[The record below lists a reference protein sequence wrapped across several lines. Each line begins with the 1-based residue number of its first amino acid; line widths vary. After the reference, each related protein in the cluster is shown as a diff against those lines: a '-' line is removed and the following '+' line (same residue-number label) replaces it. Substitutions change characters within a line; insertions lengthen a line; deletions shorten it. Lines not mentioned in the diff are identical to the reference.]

1 MTNAPVLAVDYLKRC
16 RLRVR
21 AVEILIDAGD
31 FADAVREAQETVE
44 LAVKAVLKLKGL
56 SYPRAHDVARLL
68 RNPGI
73 AGPLLGPDELGRIEH
88 ASKSLRRDRE
98 LSFYGDEDVV
108 PLEYY
113 ERSDADAALG
123 SLREVLEL
131 VSRAFE
137 RNGTPVPADG

>member
-1 MTNAPVLAVDYLKRC
+1 
-16 RLRVR
+16 
-21 AVEILIDAGD
+21 
-31 FADAVREAQETVE
+31 
-44 LAVKAVLKLKGL
+44 VKALLKLKGL

-68 RNPGI
+68 RDPAI
-73 AGPLLGPDELGRIEH
+73 SGPLLTPDELGRIEH
-88 ASKSLRRDRE
+88 ASKTLRRDRE

-131 VSRAFE
+131 VTRAFE
-137 RNGTPVPADG
+137 RNGTPVPAQG